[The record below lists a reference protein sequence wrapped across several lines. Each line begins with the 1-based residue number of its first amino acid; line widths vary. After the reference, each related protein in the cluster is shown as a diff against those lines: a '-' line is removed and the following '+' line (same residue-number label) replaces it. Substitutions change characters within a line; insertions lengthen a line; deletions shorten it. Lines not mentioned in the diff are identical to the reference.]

1 MIRITTKR
9 EGFRRAGVAHYGTR
23 EYPDGFFSGAALAA
37 LKAEPLLVVEE
48 AGETAPAAEA
58 AASEGDSPSGGKGK
72 KA

>member
-1 MIRITTKR
+1 MIRVTTKR

-37 LKAEPLLVVEE
+37 LKAEPLLVVE